1 METPRLFDLL
11 VLLLWHEG
19 LRWHER
25 GTRPW
30 SAILALL
37 LLMSV
42 WARFNGETLA
52 GLIVLAAYCLGA
64 ASEFIS
70 AGTAPERVTAKNKT
84 IRLSCAAIL
93 CLGAAWFHPAGSQP
107 LCANIRLLFLKLP
120 RNWPG
125 GYGSLDFQSV
135 VARGFLGWLAALFLF
150 LVWQRPRLTP
160 GAKLVL
166 VSWIG
171 LACYAQRYIP
181 FMVVLTV
188 PILATSAGRKW
199 GWGWAVLAVG
209 VLVAGLPRTT
219 APVPAAAVQ
228 FVREHPAELGVRI
241 FNHHTWS
248 AYLAKEWPE
257 QRRFIEGVDSI
268 QRYQQIANLGT
279 NWLELLNRSDVRWT
293 LMPCRH
299 CLNQGLRELA
309 NWRCAYSD
317 EVAVVYR
324 RLP

>member
-11 VLLLWHEG
+11 VLLLWHEC

-25 GTRPW
+25 GARPW
-30 SAILALL
+30 AAILALL
-37 LLMSV
+37 LLMSA
-42 WARFNGETLA
+42 WARLNGETLA
-52 GLIVLAAYCLGA
+52 GLSVLAAYWLGA
-64 ASEFIS
+64 TIELLH
-70 AGTAPERVTAKNKT
+70 AGTAPEQATAKKKI

-93 CLGAAWFHPAGSQP
+93 CVGAAWLHPDGYQP
-107 LCANIRLLFLKLP
+107 LRENIRLLFRNLP
-120 RNWPG
+120 QNWPG
-125 GYGSLDFQSV
+125 GYGSLNFQSV

-160 GAKLVL
+160 GAGLVL
-166 VSWIG
+166 VSWVG

-181 FMVVLTV
+181 FMVILTV
-188 PILATSAGRKW
+188 PILAASAGRKW
-199 GWGWAVLAVG
+199 GWGWAVLAVE
-209 VLVAGLPRTT
+209 VLSAGLPRTT

-228 FVREHPAELGVRI
+228 YIREQPAEFGGRI

-257 QRRFIEGVDSI
+257 QRRFIEGADSI
-268 QRYQQIANLGT
+268 SGYQQIANLGT
-279 NWLELLNRSDVRWT
+279 NWLALLERSDVGWT
-293 LMPCRH
+293 LLPCRH

-324 RLP
+324 KLP